1 MRALAD
7 AERDLKRA
15 RRVATR
21 AEEDLAAA
29 VEAAEAAERLRADAA
44 AEVDEANAAVE
55 QAEAERAAAAEALDA
70 SPDALPSAVKPPGL
84 WYERPVPTFQP
95 HPSPMRFGVFLPPMH
110 KTGLNPTLALHRD
123 LELVQWLDQLGY
135 AEAWVG
141 EHHSA
146 GSELIASPEV
156 FIAAAA
162 QRTTNIKLGTGVN
175 SLPYHHPF
183 VLADRI
189 VMLDHLTQ
197 GRMMFGA
204 GPGQLTSDAAML
216 GIDPQDQRPRMEEAF
231 DVIMRLF
238 AGETVTAKTDWFTCD
253 EAVLQIRPYSNFDV
267 AVASSVSPSGSKLA
281 GRYGTG
287 MLSIAATEPA
297 GFGVLD
303 YNFNVWTEEAALN
316 GHTADRDKWRL
327 MGPMHLAETVEQA
340 KANCRYGLL
349 WVFDYL
355 SHIIPIG
362 DPNDPPP
369 PSDYDDFV
377 DWANESGRMVIG
389 TPEMAVAQLERL
401 VDKTGGFGAFLFLGA
416 DLANWSATK
425 RSYELF
431 AEEVMPHFTGQL
443 APVQTSYDKVIGA
456 GTRWVDATLGAQL
469 TSIAAYEEERAGR
482 AG

>member
-1 MRALAD
+1 
-7 AERDLKRA
+7 
-15 RRVATR
+15 
-21 AEEDLAAA
+21 
-29 VEAAEAAERLRADAA
+29 
-44 AEVDEANAAVE
+44 
-55 QAEAERAAAAEALDA
+55 
-70 SPDALPSAVKPPGL
+70 
-84 WYERPVPTFQP
+84 
-95 HPSPMRFGVFLPPMH
+95 MRFGIFLPPMH
-110 KTGLNPTLALHRD
+110 KTGVNPTLALHRD
-123 LELVQWLDQLGY
+123 LELVEWLDQLGY

-162 QRTTNIKLGTGVN
+162 ERTTHIKLGTGVN

-189 VMLDHLTQ
+189 VMLDHLTR

-253 EAVLQIRPYSNFDV
+253 EAVLQVRPYSDFDV
-267 AVASSVSPSGSKLA
+267 AVASSISPSGSKLA
-281 GRYGTG
+281 GRFGTG
-287 MLSIAATEPA
+287 LLSIAATEPT

-303 YNFNVWTEEAALN
+303 YNFQVWVEEAKRN
-316 GHTADRDKWRL
+316 GHQADRAKWRL
-327 MGPMHLAETVEQA
+327 MGPMHIAETVEEA
-340 KANCRYGLL
+340 KDNCRYGLQ
-349 WVFDYL
+349 WVFNYL

-369 PSDYDDFV
+369 PEDFDEFV
-377 DWANESGRMVIG
+377 DFANESGRMVIG
-389 TPEMAVAQLERL
+389 TPEMAIAQLERL
-401 VDKTGGFGAFLFLGA
+401 VEKTGGFGAFLFLGA
-416 DLANWSATK
+416 DLADWPATK
-425 RSYELF
+425 RNYELF
-431 AEEVMPHFTGQL
+431 AEAVMPHFTGQL
-443 APVQTSYDKVIGA
+443 ASVQTSYDKVIGA

-469 TSIAAYEEERAGR
+469 TSIAAYEEERAAR
-482 AG
+482 A